1 MTGNPSKIALH
12 DAEVEAWLPKPPLL
26 PSEWAERYR
35 FLSSQAQERGRLNLD
50 RTPYIRGIID
60 APFDL
65 GCSEVVFCKP
75 AQVAGTEAMVS
86 ALGYYA
92 HFEAA
97 AIGVVLADEKTADY
111 VGRER
116 IQAMFEDSPD
126 LSRLINSERFSKT
139 EIKLLNGAFLQV
151 VWASS
156 VAQLGTK
163 NFRVMI
169 NDEVDKPGYYAKS
182 KEGSA
187 LSLSDER
194 TESYYNYLRWYLS
207 TPTLETGNIWTL
219 LNASDVVFDFHVK
232 CPKCGRAQPLVW
244 SQEHADGFNKGL
256 YRGANG
262 RRYRL
267 GGVVWK
273 GGRDATRAQIRRA
286 GYKCGGCGKVWTTA
300 QKNRAVARG
309 EWVPRTKQPAQI
321 IRAGFHI
328 NRLYSLLGVSGDI
341 PKLVRA
347 WTKAVKSG
355 DPKQK
360 QGFINSTLAEPWKE
374 TVAGT
379 DKTVAEILRAKC
391 DLPPQTVPEAAV
403 ALTCGVDVQKFGFWF
418 AVRAWSWDFTS
429 WLIHYGF
436 LPTWESLEQL
446 LFATRYP
453 IQGGNRTAGI
463 WRAAI
468 DTGGGKFEDLSM
480 TEKAYWWIREHGR
493 GKSCAVWGT
502 KGASR
507 PIVGRVHIGKALD
520 KTPSGKALPG
530 GLQIILLN
538 TDTLKDAF
546 HYRLNQAREG
556 AVQAAYLHAG
566 TGIDYAQQIKAE
578 EKRINDKGLEE
589 WVQVGTDN
597 HLLDAEIAA
606 HACADPE
613 WIGGGVNLYR
623 PLEPAKTKT
632 SNTAA
637 VKRGRSRSRW

>member
-1 MTGNPSKIALH
+1 MSNMPKNNIFRDS
-12 DAEVEAWLPKPPLL
+12 EVEAWLPKASLL
-26 PSEWAERYR
+26 PSEWAEKYR
-35 FLSSQAQERGRLNLD
+35 VLKSQAQEKGPLNMD
-50 RTPYIRGIID
+50 RTPYLRGVID
-60 APFDL
+60 APAVL
-65 GCSEVVFCKP
+65 GCSDVVFAKP
-75 AQVAGTEAMVS
+75 AQVAGTEGMVS
-86 ALGYYA
+86 ILGYFA
-92 HFEAA
+92 HFEPCS
-97 AIGVVLADEKTADY
+97 IGVVLADEKTADY
-111 VGRER
+111 IGRER
-116 IQAMFEDSPD
+116 IQSMFQDSPE

-139 EIKLLNGAFLQV
+139 EIKLLNGSFIQV

-163 NFRVMI
+163 NFRIMI
-169 NDEVDKPGYYAKS
+169 NDEVDKEGYYAKS
-182 KEGSA
+182 KEASA

-194 TESYYNYLRWYLS
+194 TESYLNGLHFYLS
-207 TPTLETGNIWTL
+207 TPTLETGNIYQL
-219 LNASDVVFDFHVK
+219 LKSCDAVFDFHVP
-232 CPKCGRAQPLVW
+232 CSKCGRRQPLIW
-244 SQEHADGFNKGL
+244 SREHADGFPKGT
-256 YRGANG
+256 YRGKNG

-267 GGVVWK
+267 GGVVWQ
-273 GGRDATRAQIRRA
+273 GGTDATPAQINRA
-286 GYKCGGCGKVWTTA
+286 GYRCGGCGAVWTTA
-300 QKNRAVARG
+300 QKNIAVLKG
-309 EWVPRTKQPAQI
+309 EWVSRTKPPAQI

-328 NRLYSLLGVSGDI
+328 SRLYSLLGVSGDL

-347 WTKAVKSG
+347 FIKAKKSG
-355 DPKQK
+355 DPKQL
-360 QGFINSTLAEPWKE
+360 QGFINSSLAEPWK
-374 TVAGT
+374 
-379 DKTVAEILRAKC
+379 KTVAKKTESQIMRAKC
-391 DLPPQTVPEAAV
+391 ALPPQTVPEQAV

-418 AVRAWSWDFTS
+418 VVRAWSWDFTS

-446 LFATRYP
+446 LFETRYP
-453 IQGGNRTAGI
+453 IQGASRKAGI

-480 TEKAYWWIREHGR
+480 TEKAYWWIRANGFGR
-493 GKSCAVWGT
+493 GCNCWGT

-507 PIVGRVHIGKALD
+507 PIAGRVHIGKALD

-538 TDTLKDAF
+538 TDALKDAY
-546 HYRLNQAREG
+546 HYRINQAHED

-566 TGIDYAQQIKAE
+566 TGIDYAQQIMAE

-589 WVQVGTDN
+589 WVQIKADN

-623 PLEPAKTKT
+623 PIKPAETKT
-632 SNTAA
+632 SKPAA